1 MEITKVSTEIETQ
14 INEIRKSLGHLKERA
29 EEKAKALAEY
39 DKAMAKTIMK
49 LKNGIE
55 FEIDGITIQNPQA
68 TLIEKIA
75 RGICYQEK
83 INMELAEANYKNLI
97 VGIDSLQAILSA
109 WQSINRYLEK
119 I

>member
-83 INMELAEANYKNLI
+83 INMELSEAQYKNLI
-97 VGIDSLQAILSA
+97 VGIDSLQAILNGL
-109 WQSINRYLEK
+109 QSIFRHLESL
-119 I
+119 